1 MSSIRDNKKPKKQG
15 VHERTK
21 KLPTSDAPTLQARS
35 PKFKVKQKMS
45 REKMQQSSEQRS
57 FNVIDANEEE
67 DVNRVSMYS
76 PDPSPINSPNVSSI
90 PTTHFVPVTVFL
102 ELESV
107 SQFLT
112 AVTINKNM
120 VITGVKRELMACF
133 MPGDHVSG
141 INEISIWNRTQLDKE
156 LGNYQKQDSQK
167 VKISVLVIRVWN
179 ISCLSKNQLERLSP
193 SLDDR
198 LHYFSVRIYC
208 NNRAAGL
215 CLRSEKKR
223 LLTNNVRAKTAI
235 SFGLLVGDQLL
246 GINDELL
253 VGNRT
258 KDLYTQ
264 AKTLMRK
271 ARKLEFIEMIA
282 CRPILVRSSPAPSVD
297 GELAMKAAAKTVTS
311 TNPEAK
317 QEKKVLENLS
327 SLPLEADALEISLRE
342 LTLLQQWIKTDSPL
356 PTCEKGNSL
365 LRNVQY
371 PGDQTSCTNERS
383 EYSGR
388 FSSTTPDT
396 PRKRGILFRKR
407 NQKTISI
414 TEQPETSKVTSD
426 ISEETELNKC
436 DPRSGIVSYIKNVF
450 NS

>member
-1 MSSIRDNKKPKKQG
+1 
-15 VHERTK
+15 
-21 KLPTSDAPTLQARS
+21 
-35 PKFKVKQKMS
+35 MS

-107 SQFLT
+107 SQFLI

-141 INEISIWNRTQLDKE
+141 INEISIWNRTQLDK
-156 LGNYQKQDSQK
+156 N
-167 VKISVLVIRVWN
+167 W
-179 ISCLSKNQLERLSP
+179 
-193 SLDDR
+193 
-198 LHYFSVRIYC
+198 
-208 NNRAAGL
+208 
-215 CLRSEKKR
+215 
-223 LLTNNVRAKTAI
+223 VRAKTAI

-407 NQKTISI
+407 NQKTIRA
-414 TEQPETSKVTSD
+414 TGNVQSD
-426 ISEETELNKC
+426 I
-436 DPRSGIVSYIKNVF
+436 
-450 NS
+450 